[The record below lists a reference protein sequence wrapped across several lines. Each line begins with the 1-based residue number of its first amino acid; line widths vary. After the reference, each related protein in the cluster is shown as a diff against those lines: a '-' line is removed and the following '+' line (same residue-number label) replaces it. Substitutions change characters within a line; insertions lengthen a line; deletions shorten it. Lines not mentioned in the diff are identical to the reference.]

1 VLDLFLVA
9 AFVVYGIGSGIR
21 NRRTASRDL
30 EEYFLAGRRLAGWK
44 SGLSMTA
51 TQYAADTP
59 LLAAGLV
66 ATGGIFALWR
76 LWIYGI
82 AFLLLGF
89 LLGAA
94 WWRSRVVTDAEFCE
108 LRYHGRAALWL
119 RGIKASYYGLVFNCA
134 VLAMVLAAAVRIAEP
149 FLLWDQWLPTGL
161 FDPIA
166 SLVESLGV
174 PLSADLESPG
184 VWRRSASNL
193 ISILAIYCFTTLY
206 SATGGLRS
214 VVATDLGQLL
224 LLFVAT
230 GIYAWIASEAA
241 GGLGGLSDALAG
253 VVGESRAIELLA
265 FDPGTAAEVS
275 GALLAVLGLQW
286 LVQMNSDGTGYLAQR
301 CMACHSAPAA
311 GRAPVV
317 FAFAQILLRS
327 LLWLPIFVSLL
338 IIFPLEPGQSAA
350 ERELTFVRGIET
362 LLPPGARGLILVG
375 MLAALASTIDTHLNW
390 GASYLSNDLYSRLLC
405 RSWLGRTPGR
415 RELVWVARASSP
427 VLVVISLT
435 VMARLD
441 SIQAAWHVTLL
452 LGAGLGVPL
461 LLRWLWWRANAWG
474 ELAAIVG
481 SAAAAPV
488 LLATI
493 DTEAW
498 RLLAIAAIG
507 TAASVGA
514 SLATPPEPEEHLRAF
529 YERVR
534 PPGFW
539 RNGAARRQLWSSGG
553 ATLAAAGTL
562 FTSLVGLGSW
572 LVGSTPPGG
581 LSPVLWIGLNLCV
594 AALLVPIWWRQLGR
608 ADEDEPAGVS

>member
-21 NRRTASRDL
+21 ARRTASRDI
-30 EEYFLAGRRLAGWK
+30 EEYFLAGRRLPGWQ

-108 LRYHGRAALWL
+108 LRYHGRP
-119 RGIKASYYGLVFNCA
+119 LVVA
-134 VLAMVLAAAVRIAEP
+134 V
-149 FLLWDQWLPTGL
+149 
-161 FDPIA
+161 
-166 SLVESLGV
+166 GV
-174 PLSADLESPG
+174 PLSADLDSPG

-193 ISILAIYCFTTLY
+193 ISIFAIYCFTTLY

-214 VVATDLGQLL
+214 VVTTDLGQLL

-230 GIYAWIASEAA
+230 GIYAWIAADAA
-241 GGLGGLSDALAG
+241 GGLGNLSEALAD
-253 VVGESRAIELLA
+253 VVGESRARELLA
-265 FDPGTAAEVS
+265 FDPGTAAEVG

-301 CMACHSAPAA
+301 CMACRSAPAA
-311 GRAPVV
+311 RRAPVI

-427 VLVVISLT
+427 ILVVISLA

-474 ELAAIVG
+474 ELASIVG
-481 SAAAAPV
+481 SALAAPV
-488 LLATI
+488 LLATL

-514 SLATPPEPEEHLRAF
+514 SLATAPEPEEHLRAF

-539 RNGAARRQLWSSGG
+539 RHGAARRRLWSSGG

-562 FTSLVGLGSW
+562 FASLVGFGSW

-581 LSPVLWIGLNLCV
+581 LTPAVWIGLNLCV
-594 AALLVPIWWRQLGR
+594 AALLIPIWWRQLGR
-608 ADEDEPAGVS
+608 GDESESSDGG